1 MCQWPLGLADD
12 PKDALMSDSNDARAR
27 IVLALRKAGVT
38 DRAVLEAIETIPRDM
53 FMSTGFEARAWDDT
67 ALPIECGQTISQPY
81 VVGVMTAA
89 LELTGR
95 EKVLEIGTGSG
106 YQTAILSKLAR
117 RVFTLE
123 RYRTLLRMAQ
133 KRHEAL
139 KLTNIVSKCAD
150 GGMGWADQGPFD
162 RIIFTCATPVR
173 PDTHLA
179 QLASGGILVAPVG
192 AGAVQELLRY
202 RLREDGVF
210 EEEALMD
217 VRFVPL
223 LLGIAREG

>member
-1 MCQWPLGLADD
+1 
-12 PKDALMSDSNDARAR
+12 MSDTSDARAR
-27 IVLALRKAGVT
+27 IILALRKAGVT
-38 DRAVLEAIETIPRDM
+38 DAAVLQAIETVPRNV
-53 FMSTGFEARAWDDT
+53 FMSAGFESRAWEDA

-117 RVFTLE
+117 RVFSLE

-133 KRHEAL
+133 ERHEAL

-150 GGMGWADQGPFD
+150 GGLGWADQGPFD

-179 QLASGGILVAPVG
+179 QLATGGILVAPVG

-202 RLREDGVF
+202 RLRPDGVF

-223 LLGIAREG
+223 LPGVARDR